1 MYVQIIKFEVFNVK
15 IIGKIKAISTSKIK
29 KIIAIKKNRIE
40 KGSREELKGL
50 KPHSKGDKFSRSFIF
65 FFDSRVERPITIKA
79 IKKIK
84 IPIKNKFKIIYINL
98 KLSLMIGSQI
108 YYYTI

>member
-1 MYVQIIKFEVFNVK
+1 MIKIIIKIKFVKIQIVKFEVFNVK

-50 KPHSKGDKFSRSFIF
+50 KPHSKGDSFSRSIF
-65 FFDSRVERPITIKA
+65 FFFAIIEAKIITIKE
-79 IKKIK
+79 IKKVSIA
-84 IPIKNKFKIIYINL
+84 IINKLKIIYI
-98 KLSLMIGSQI
+98 KFFKP
-108 YYYTI
+108 